1 MHLTF
6 TIILQIRAPV
16 LFMSKVGDKRASFEY
31 GNNSI
36 NNLDSMS

>member
-1 MHLTF
+1 MHLIF

-16 LFMSKVGDKRASFEY
+16 LMSKVGDKRVSFEY